1 MVGNSFVIISVG
13 AHVARKVVRMPLIVN
28 IHVVINIPL
37 EITIALTITASISA
51 FIASQSKKCTKDKPK
66 KGMKNT
72 KDKK

>member
-1 MVGNSFVIISVG
+1 
-13 AHVARKVVRMPLIVN
+13 MPLIVN

-51 FIASQSKKCTKDKPK
+51 FIARKWKKCTKDKPK
-66 KGMKNT
+66 KDMKNT